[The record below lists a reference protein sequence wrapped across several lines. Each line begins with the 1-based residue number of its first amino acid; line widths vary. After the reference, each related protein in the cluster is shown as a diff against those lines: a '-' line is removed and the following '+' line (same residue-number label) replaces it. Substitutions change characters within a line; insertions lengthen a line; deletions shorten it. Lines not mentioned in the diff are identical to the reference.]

1 MNRVELLA
9 PAKNVIC
16 GIEAILH
23 GADAV
28 YIGAP
33 KYSARSAAGNTI
45 QDIEQLVRFA
55 HQYHARVFVALNTLL
70 TDAELAEAE
79 QLIHQLYQIGVDALI
94 VQDTGI
100 FNLNL
105 PPIALH
111 ASTQADNRTVEK
123 VRFWQ
128 EVGCEQV
135 VLARELSLEQIK
147 EIAAQTNVRLEAF
160 VHGALCVSYSGQCYA
175 SQALCG
181 RSANKGA
188 CAQICRLPF
197 DLQDAQGHSFGK
209 KHWLSLKDFDLS
221 DHVGDMLD
229 AGVRSFKIEGRL
241 KEVEYVKNITAYY
254 RQKIDAALA
263 TRPHLKRLS
272 DGESTYTFAP
282 NPQKTFHRGATT
294 YFFKGRNK
302 DIFSFETPKS
312 VGEYLGRVKRLL
324 PKGFELSYA
333 MPDANEKRK
342 ELGVRSEEL
351 GVRNFASKREQ
362 KKVYLT
368 MPSVSKIM
376 KCEALNSEELGVMSE
391 ELGVRSEELEVF
403 AQGESRRQ
411 TNLGYAERQSKTLK
425 GTALPE
431 IEIHNG
437 DGLCFFTPDGE
448 LSGCKVN
455 KVENGVIIPNAP
467 VSLQVG
473 DAVYRNADE
482 QFLHLLQKPSATR
495 KISVSMELKGD
506 TLCISDGINK
516 ASLVLEGP
524 FEKSN
529 TPQADNYK
537 RILSK
542 LGDTIFEA
550 SDIDIDTAFFI
561 PSSVLTAARRAVCEA
576 LVNLRLQRQPA
587 ALVLP
592 TANHY
597 PFPLQSDSYLNNIA
611 NQKARD
617 FYAAHGAE
625 TTAPAFELQEPDGAV
640 LMFCKHCIRYA
651 LGACPK
657 NPDPKQSAESKTVPE
672 LVEGPSFEL
681 SRGETKDS
689 KGPKLNE
696 PLFLIHKNYY
706 LKLSFNCK
714 DCVMEVRKG

>member
-70 TDAELAEAE
+70 TDTELAEAE

-197 DLQDAQGHSFGK
+197 DLQDAHGHSFGK

-241 KEVEYVKNITAYY
+241 KDVEYVKNLTAYY

-263 TRPHLKRLS
+263 VRPHLKRLS
-272 DGESTYTFAP
+272 DGVCSYTFAP

-333 MPDANEKRK
+333 MPDANEKR
-342 ELGVRSEEL
+342 EEL
-351 GVRNFASKREQ
+351 GVNN
-362 KKVYLT
+362 T
-368 MPSVSKIM
+368 
-376 KCEALNSEELGVMSE
+376 
-391 ELGVRSEELEVF
+391 
-403 AQGESRRQ
+403 
-411 TNLGYAERQSKTLK
+411 TAEI
-425 GTALPE
+425 A
-431 IEIHNG
+431 IHNG

-506 TLCISDGINK
+506 TLCISDGIHK
-516 ASLVLEGP
+516 ASLVVEGP

-550 SDIDIDTAFFI
+550 SDIGIDTVFFI

-625 TTAPAFELQEPDGAV
+625 TTAPAFELEEPDGAV

-657 NPDPKQSAESKTVPE
+657 ENKGSTSELAEGLLTEKE
-672 LVEGPSFEL
+672 
-681 SRGETKDS
+681 
-689 KGPKLNE
+689 KGSSLRTSKLNE

-714 DCVMEVRKG
+714 ECVMEVRKG

>member
-45 QDIEQLVRFA
+45 LDIEQLVRFA

-241 KEVEYVKNITAYY
+241 KDVEYVKNLTAYY

-263 TRPHLKRLS
+263 VRPHLKRLS
-272 DGESTYTFAP
+272 DGVCSYTFVP

-342 ELGVRSEEL
+342 ELGV
-351 GVRNFASKREQ
+351 NN
-362 KKVYLT
+362 T
-368 MPSVSKIM
+368 
-376 KCEALNSEELGVMSE
+376 
-391 ELGVRSEELEVF
+391 
-403 AQGESRRQ
+403 
-411 TNLGYAERQSKTLK
+411 TAEI
-425 GTALPE
+425 A
-431 IEIHNG
+431 IHNG

-550 SDIDIDTAFFI
+550 SDIGIDTAFFI

-592 TANHY
+592 TVNHY

-657 NPDPKQSAESKTVPE
+657 ENKGSASE
-672 LVEGPSFEL
+672 LAEGLLTEK
-681 SRGETKDS
+681 E
-689 KGPKLNE
+689 KGSSLRTSKLNE

-714 DCVMEVRKG
+714 ECMMEVRKG

>member
-9 PAKNVIC
+9 PAKNLEC
-16 GIEAILH
+16 GIQAIIH

-33 KYSARSAAGNTI
+33 KYSARSAAGNTLE
-45 QDIEQLVRFA
+45 DIAQLVQFA
-55 HQYHARVFVALNTLL
+55 HGYHARVFVALNTLL
-70 TDAELAEAE
+70 TDAQLAEAE
-79 QLIHQLYQIGVDALI
+79 QLIHQLYHIGVDALI

-135 VLARELSLEQIK
+135 VLARELSLAQIK
-147 EIAAQTNVRLEAF
+147 EIASQTNVRLEAF

-181 RSANKGA
+181 RSANRGE

-221 DHVGDMLD
+221 NHVGDMLD

-272 DGESTYTFAP
+272 DGVSTYTFAP

-294 YFFKGRNK
+294 YFFNGRNK

-312 VGEYLGRVKRLL
+312 VGEYLGYVKRLL
-324 PKGFELSYA
+324 PKGFVLSYA
-333 MPDANEKRK
+333 TPKVIERANK
-342 ELGVRSEEL
+342 LGD
-351 GVRNFASKREQ
+351 NN
-362 KKVYLT
+362 T
-368 MPSVSKIM
+368 
-376 KCEALNSEELGVMSE
+376 
-391 ELGVRSEELEVF
+391 
-403 AQGESRRQ
+403 
-411 TNLGYAERQSKTLK
+411 TAEI
-425 GTALPE
+425 A
-431 IEIHNG
+431 IHNG

-467 VSLQVG
+467 VSLRVG

-482 QFLHLLQKPSATR
+482 QFLRLLQKPSASR
-495 KISVSMELKGD
+495 KIQVTLDLEGD
-506 TLCISDGINK
+506 TLRISDGTHQT
-516 ASLVLEGP
+516 SLVLEGP

-529 TPQADNYK
+529 TPQTDNYK
-537 RILSK
+537 RVLSK

-550 SDIDIDTAFFI
+550 SDICIDTAFFI

-576 LVNLRLQRQPA
+576 LVLQRLNNQPA
-587 ALVLP
+587 PLTLP
-592 TANHY
+592 VANHY

-625 TTAPAFELQEPDGAV
+625 TSAPAFELQEPDGAV

-651 LGACPK
+651 LGACAK
-657 NPDPKQSAESKTVPE
+657 ENRGLRQAQSPIS
-672 LVEGPSFEL
+672 
-681 SRGETKDS
+681 
-689 KGPKLNE
+689 E

>member
-9 PAKNVIC
+9 PAKNLAC
-16 GIEAILH
+16 GIEAIKH

-33 KYSARSAAGNTI
+33 KYSARSAAGNTLA
-45 QDIEQLVRFA
+45 DIEQLVIFA

-70 TDAELAEAE
+70 TDEQLAEAE
-79 QLIHQLYQIGVDALI
+79 QLIHDLYRIGVDALI

-105 PPIALH
+105 PPIAIH
-111 ASTQADNRTVEK
+111 SSTQADNRSAEK

-135 VLARELSLEQIK
+135 VLARELSLAQIK

-181 RSANKGA
+181 RSANRGE

-197 DLQDAQGHSFGK
+197 DLQDREGHSFGK

-221 DHVGDMLD
+221 NHVGDMLD

-263 TRPHLKRLS
+263 TRPHLRRLS
-272 DGESTYTFAP
+272 DGESSYTFAP

-294 YFFKGRNK
+294 YFFNGRSN
-302 DIFSFETPKS
+302 DIYSFKTPKS
-312 VGEYLGRVKRLL
+312 TGEYIGTVKRIL
-324 PKGFELSYA
+324 PKGFVLSYA
-333 MPDANEKRK
+333 TPKVIERANK
-342 ELGVRSEEL
+342 LGVRSEEL
-351 GVRNFASKREQ
+351 GVNN
-362 KKVYLT
+362 T
-368 MPSVSKIM
+368 
-376 KCEALNSEELGVMSE
+376 
-391 ELGVRSEELEVF
+391 
-403 AQGESRRQ
+403 
-411 TNLGYAERQSKTLK
+411 TAEI
-425 GTALPE
+425 A
-431 IEIHNG
+431 IHNG

-467 VSLQVG
+467 VSLRVG

-482 QFLHLLQKPSATR
+482 QFLRLLQKPSASR
-495 KISVSMELKGD
+495 KIQVTLDLEGD
-506 TLCISDGINK
+506 TLRISDGTHQ

-529 TPQADNYK
+529 TPQTDNYK
-537 RILSK
+537 RVLSK

-550 SDIDIDTAFFI
+550 ESVAVQTPYFI
-561 PSSVLTAARRAVCEA
+561 PASVLTNARRTAAEQ
-576 LVNLRLQRQPA
+576 LLQQRLASQPA
-587 ALVLP
+587 PLVLP
-592 TANHY
+592 QVNHY
-597 PFPLQSDSYLNNIA
+597 PFPLQEDSYRNNIA
-611 NQKARD
+611 NQKAQA
-617 FYAAHGAE
+617 FYATHGAI

-657 NPDPKQSAESKTVPE
+657 NPSTSSGTG
-672 LVEGPSFEL
+672 EGTNS
-681 SRGETKDS
+681 GAG
-689 KGPKLNE
+689 KGTSSGAGLRQAQPPINE

>member
-1 MNRVELLA
+1 MLNYCFLGLVLAIWAGYCTFATMNRIELLA
-9 PAKNVIC
+9 PAKNAAC
-16 GIEAILH
+16 GIEAIMH

-33 KYSARSAAGNTI
+33 KFSARSAAANALE
-45 QDIEQLVRFA
+45 DIEQLVQTA
-55 HQYHARVFVALNTLL
+55 HLYHARVYVALNTLL

-79 QLIHQLYQIGVDALI
+79 AMIHALYRIGADALI

-135 VLARELSLEQIK
+135 VLARELSLQQIQ

-181 RSANKGA
+181 RSANRGE

-221 DHVGDMLD
+221 DHVGEMLD

-241 KEVEYVKNITAYY
+241 KDVEYVKNLTAYY

-263 TRPHLKRLS
+263 VRPHLRRLS
-272 DGESTYTFAP
+272 DGVCRYTFTP

-294 YFFKGRNK
+294 YFFNGRN
-302 DIFSFETPKS
+302 DGIFSFQTPKS
-312 VGEYLGRVKRLL
+312 TGEYLGRVKRLL
-324 PKGFELSYA
+324 PKGFVLSYVLS
-333 MPDANEKRK
+333 NTNCHNQN
-342 ELGVRSEEL
+342 RSL
-351 GVRNFASKREQ
+351 
-362 KKVYLT
+362 
-368 MPSVSKIM
+368 
-376 KCEALNSEELGVMSE
+376 SEVEGPV
-391 ELGVRSEELEVF
+391 
-403 AQGESRRQ
+403 
-411 TNLGYAERQSKTLK
+411 
-425 GTALPE
+425 
-431 IEIHNG
+431 IHNG
-437 DGLCFFTPDGE
+437 DGLCFFTPQGE
-448 LSGCKVN
+448 LVGCKVN
-455 KVENGVIIPNAP
+455 KVDNGVIIPNMP

-482 QFLHLLQKPSATR
+482 QFLRLLQRPSATR
-495 KISVSMELKGD
+495 KIPVTVALEGDKLVVSDKK
-506 TLCISDGINK
+506 NK
-516 ASLVLEGP
+516 ASMVLEGP
-524 FEKSN
+524 FEPSN
-529 TPQADNYK
+529 TPQTENYK
-537 RILSK
+537 RVLSK

-550 SDIDIDTAFFI
+550 TEVCVDTPFFI
-561 PSSVLTAARRAVCEA
+561 PSSVLTAARRAVCKTLE
-576 LVNLRLQRQPA
+576 LKRLQSHPTP
-587 ALVLP
+587 LVLP
-592 TANHY
+592 VANHY

-617 FYAAHGAE
+617 FYAAHEAE

-640 LMFCKHCIRYA
+640 LMFCKHCIKYA

-657 NPDPKQSAESKTVPE
+657 QNNAVSKSAVP
-672 LVEGPSFEL
+672 GPST
-681 SRGETKDS
+681 SSGTGERTS
-689 KGPKLNE
+689 SGIGHRQAQPPINE

>member
-1 MNRVELLA
+1 MANYEKL
-9 PAKNVIC
+9 
-16 GIEAILH
+16 
-23 GADAV
+23 
-28 YIGAP
+28 
-33 KYSARSAAGNTI
+33 SAEITERI
-45 QDIEQLVRFA
+45 RYDIENGTVTSFNEFVGEDINEKISEFA
-55 HQYHARVFVALNTLL
+55 VKN
-70 TDAELAEAE
+70 
-79 QLIHQLYQIGVDALI
+79 G
-94 VQDTGI
+94 TGR
-100 FNLNL
+100 
-105 PPIALH
+105 
-111 ASTQADNRTVEK
+111 D
-123 VRFWQ
+123 
-128 EVGCEQV
+128 
-135 VLARELSLEQIK
+135 
-147 EIAAQTNVRLEAF
+147 
-160 VHGALCVSYSGQCYA
+160 
-175 SQALCG
+175 
-181 RSANKGA
+181 
-188 CAQICRLPF
+188 
-197 DLQDAQGHSFGK
+197 
-209 KHWLSLKDFDLS
+209 LSLKDMS
-221 DHVGDMLD
+221 YIPHIAEM
-229 AGVRSFKIEGRL
+229 AEMGVTSFKIEGRL
-241 KEVEYVKNITAYY
+241 KDVEYVKNLTAYY

-263 TRPHLKRLS
+263 VRPHLKRLS
-272 DGESTYTFAP
+272 DGVSSYTFAP

-324 PKGFELSYA
+324 PKGFSISGHELVEG
-333 MPDANEKRK
+333 N
-342 ELGVRSEEL
+342 
-351 GVRNFASKREQ
+351 
-362 KKVYLT
+362 
-368 MPSVSKIM
+368 
-376 KCEALNSEELGVMSE
+376 
-391 ELGVRSEELEVF
+391 
-403 AQGESRRQ
+403 
-411 TNLGYAERQSKTLK
+411 
-425 GTALPE
+425 
-431 IEIHNG
+431 EIHNG

-455 KVENGVIIPNAP
+455 KVENGVIIPNTP
-467 VSLQVG
+467 VSLRVG

-550 SDIDIDTAFFI
+550 SDIGIDTAFFI

-657 NPDPKQSAESKTVPE
+657 ENKGSTSELAEGLLTEKEKGS
-672 LVEGPSFEL
+672 SFRT
-681 SRGETKDS
+681 S
-689 KGPKLNE
+689 KLNE

-714 DCVMEVRKG
+714 ECVMEVRKG

>member
-9 PAKNVIC
+9 PAKNLAC
-16 GIEAILH
+16 GIEAIKH

-33 KYSARSAAGNTI
+33 KYSARSAAGNTLA
-45 QDIEQLVRFA
+45 DIEQLVIFA

-70 TDAELAEAE
+70 TDEQLAEAE
-79 QLIHQLYQIGVDALI
+79 QLIHDLYRIGVDALI

-105 PPIALH
+105 PPIAIH
-111 ASTQADNRTVEK
+111 SSTQADNRSAEK

-135 VLARELSLEQIK
+135 VLARELSLAQIK

-181 RSANKGA
+181 RSANRGE

-197 DLQDAQGHSFGK
+197 DLQDSEGHSLGK

-221 DHVGDMLD
+221 DHIGDMLD

-272 DGESTYTFAP
+272 NGVSSYTFVP

-294 YFFKGRNK
+294 YFLEGRNK

-324 PKGFELSYA
+324 PKGFVLSYA
-333 MPDANEKRK
+333 TPKVIERANK
-342 ELGVRSEEL
+342 LGV
-351 GVRNFASKREQ
+351 NN
-362 KKVYLT
+362 T
-368 MPSVSKIM
+368 
-376 KCEALNSEELGVMSE
+376 
-391 ELGVRSEELEVF
+391 
-403 AQGESRRQ
+403 
-411 TNLGYAERQSKTLK
+411 TAEI
-425 GTALPE
+425 A
-431 IEIHNG
+431 IHNG

-467 VSLQVG
+467 VSLRVG

-482 QFLHLLQKPSATR
+482 QFLRLLQKPSASR
-495 KISVSMELKGD
+495 KIQVSLDLEGD
-506 TLCISDGINK
+506 TLRISDGTHQ
-516 ASLVLEGP
+516 ASMVLEGP

-529 TPQADNYK
+529 TPQTDNYK
-537 RILSK
+537 RVLSK

-550 SDIDIDTAFFI
+550 SDICVDTAFFI

-576 LVNLRLQRQPA
+576 LVQQRLQSQPA
-587 ALVLP
+587 PLTLP
-592 TANHY
+592 VKNHY

-611 NQKARD
+611 NQTARD

-625 TTAPAFELQEPDGAV
+625 TSAPAFELQEPDGAV

-657 NPDPKQSAESKTVPE
+657 NPAPKQSAESKTVPE
-672 LVEGPSFEL
+672 LVEGP
-681 SRGETKDS
+681 GKDTGS
-689 KGPKLNE
+689 GIRLRQAQPSINE

>member
-9 PAKNVIC
+9 PAKNLEC
-16 GIEAILH
+16 GIQAIIH

-33 KYSARSAAGNTI
+33 KYSARSAAGNTLE
-45 QDIEQLVRFA
+45 DIAQLVQFA
-55 HQYHARVFVALNTLL
+55 HGYHARVFVALNTLL
-70 TDAELAEAE
+70 TDTQLAEAE
-79 QLIHQLYQIGVDALI
+79 QLIHQLYRIGVDALI

-135 VLARELSLEQIK
+135 VLARELSLAQIK
-147 EIAAQTNVRLEAF
+147 EIASQTNVRLEAF

-181 RSANKGA
+181 RSANRGE

-221 DHVGDMLD
+221 NHVGDMLD

-263 TRPHLKRLS
+263 SRPHLQRLS
-272 DGESTYTFAP
+272 DGESSYTFAP

-294 YFFKGRNK
+294 YFFNGRN
-302 DIFSFETPKS
+302 DGIFSFKTPKS
-312 VGEYLGRVKRLL
+312 TGEYLGRVKRLL
-324 PKGFELSYA
+324 PKGFVLSYA
-333 MPDANEKRK
+333 TPKVIERANK
-342 ELGVRSEEL
+342 LGV
-351 GVRNFASKREQ
+351 NN
-362 KKVYLT
+362 T
-368 MPSVSKIM
+368 
-376 KCEALNSEELGVMSE
+376 
-391 ELGVRSEELEVF
+391 
-403 AQGESRRQ
+403 
-411 TNLGYAERQSKTLK
+411 TAEI
-425 GTALPE
+425 A
-431 IEIHNG
+431 IHNG

-455 KVENGVIIPNAP
+455 KIENGVIIPNAP

-482 QFLHLLQKPSATR
+482 QFLRLLQKPSASR
-495 KISVSMELKGD
+495 KIKVTLDLTED
-506 TLCISDGINK
+506 TLRISDGTYQ

-529 TPQADNYK
+529 TPQTDNYK
-537 RILSK
+537 RVLSK
-542 LGDTIFEA
+542 LGDTIFEV
-550 SDIDIDTAFFI
+550 SQVRVETTLFI

-576 LVNLRLQRQPA
+576 LVLQRLNNQPA
-587 ALVLP
+587 PLTLP
-592 TANHY
+592 VANHY

-625 TTAPAFELQEPDGAV
+625 TSAPAFELKEPDGAV

-657 NPDPKQSAESKTVPE
+657 NPDPEQSAESKTVPE

>member
-9 PAKNVIC
+9 PAKNLAC
-16 GIEAILH
+16 GIEAIKH

-33 KYSARSAAGNTI
+33 KYSARSAAGNTLA
-45 QDIEQLVRFA
+45 DIEQLVIFA

-70 TDAELAEAE
+70 TDEQLAEAE
-79 QLIHQLYQIGVDALI
+79 QLIHDLYRIGVDALI

-135 VLARELSLEQIK
+135 VLARELSLAQIK

-181 RSANKGA
+181 RSANRGE

-197 DLQDAQGHSFGK
+197 DLQDSEGHSLGK

-221 DHVGDMLD
+221 DHIGDMLD

-272 DGESTYTFAP
+272 DGESSYTFAP

-294 YFFKGRNK
+294 YFFNGRN
-302 DIFSFETPKS
+302 DGIFSFKTPKS
-312 VGEYLGRVKRLL
+312 TGEYLGRVKRLL
-324 PKGFELSYA
+324 PNGFVLSYA
-333 MPDANEKRK
+333 TPKVIERANK
-342 ELGVRSEEL
+342 LGV
-351 GVRNFASKREQ
+351 NN
-362 KKVYLT
+362 T
-368 MPSVSKIM
+368 
-376 KCEALNSEELGVMSE
+376 
-391 ELGVRSEELEVF
+391 
-403 AQGESRRQ
+403 
-411 TNLGYAERQSKTLK
+411 TAEI
-425 GTALPE
+425 A
-431 IEIHNG
+431 IHNG

-467 VSLQVG
+467 VSLRVG

-482 QFLHLLQKPSATR
+482 QFLRLLQKPSASR
-495 KISVSMELKGD
+495 KIKVTLDLTED
-506 TLCISDGINK
+506 TLRISDGTYQAN
-516 ASLVLEGP
+516 LVLEGP

-529 TPQADNYK
+529 TPQTDNYK
-537 RILSK
+537 RVLSK

-550 SDIDIDTAFFI
+550 SQVRVETALFI

-576 LVNLRLQRQPA
+576 LVLQRLNNQPA
-587 ALVLP
+587 PLTLP
-592 TANHY
+592 VANHY

-625 TTAPAFELQEPDGAV
+625 TSAPAFELQEPDGAV

-657 NPDPKQSAESKTVPE
+657 NPSTSSGTGLQQVQPPI
-672 LVEGPSFEL
+672 
-681 SRGETKDS
+681 
-689 KGPKLNE
+689 NE

>member
-9 PAKNVIC
+9 PAKNLEC
-16 GIEAILH
+16 GIQAIIH

-33 KYSARSAAGNTI
+33 KYSARSAAGNTLE
-45 QDIEQLVRFA
+45 DIAQLVQFA
-55 HQYHARVFVALNTLL
+55 HGYHARVFVALNTLL
-70 TDAELAEAE
+70 TDAQLAEAE
-79 QLIHQLYQIGVDALI
+79 QLIHQLYRIGVDALI

-135 VLARELSLEQIK
+135 VLARELSLAQIK
-147 EIAAQTNVRLEAF
+147 EIASQTNVRLEAF

-181 RSANKGA
+181 RSANRGE

-197 DLQDAQGHSFGK
+197 DLQDREGHSFGK

-221 DHVGDMLD
+221 DHIGDMLD

-272 DGESTYTFAP
+272 DGESSYTFAP

-294 YFFKGRNK
+294 YFFNGRN
-302 DIFSFETPKS
+302 DGIFSFKTPKS

-324 PKGFELSYA
+324 PKGFVLSYA
-333 MPDANEKRK
+333 TPKVIERANK
-342 ELGVRSEEL
+342 LGV
-351 GVRNFASKREQ
+351 NN
-362 KKVYLT
+362 T
-368 MPSVSKIM
+368 
-376 KCEALNSEELGVMSE
+376 
-391 ELGVRSEELEVF
+391 
-403 AQGESRRQ
+403 
-411 TNLGYAERQSKTLK
+411 TAEI
-425 GTALPE
+425 A
-431 IEIHNG
+431 IHNG

-467 VSLQVG
+467 VSLRVG

-482 QFLHLLQKPSATR
+482 QFLRLLQKPSAVR
-495 KISVSMELKGD
+495 KINVTITLQGD
-506 TLCISDGINK
+506 TLCLSDGSNK

-529 TPQADNYK
+529 TPQTDNYK
-537 RILSK
+537 RVLSK

-550 SDIDIDTAFFI
+550 SQVRVETALFI
-561 PSSVLTAARRAVCEA
+561 PSSVLTAARRTVCEA
-576 LVNLRLQRQPA
+576 LVLQRLNNQPA
-587 ALVLP
+587 PLTLP
-592 TANHY
+592 VANHY

-617 FYAAHGAE
+617 FYAAHGAA

-651 LGACPK
+651 LGACPR
-657 NPDPKQSAESKTVPE
+657 NPAPEQSAESKTVPE
-672 LVEGPSFEL
+672 PVEGPGATKL
-681 SRGETKDS
+681 S
-689 KGPKLNE
+689 E

>member
-9 PAKNVIC
+9 PAKNLAC
-16 GIEAILH
+16 GIEAIKH

-33 KYSARSAAGNTI
+33 KYSARSAAGNTLA
-45 QDIEQLVRFA
+45 DIEQLVIFA

-70 TDAELAEAE
+70 TDAQLAEAE
-79 QLIHQLYQIGVDALI
+79 QLIHDLHRIGVDTLI

-105 PPIALH
+105 PPIAIH
-111 ASTQADNRTVEK
+111 SSTQADNRSAEK

-135 VLARELSLEQIK
+135 VLARELSLQQIRH
-147 EIAAQTNVRLEAF
+147 IAEQTNVRLEAF

-181 RSANKGA
+181 RSANRGE

-197 DLQDAQGHSFGK
+197 DLQDSEGHSFGK

-221 DHVGDMLD
+221 NHVGDMLD

-272 DGESTYTFAP
+272 DGVSTYTFAP

-294 YFFKGRNK
+294 YFFNGRNK

-324 PKGFELSYA
+324 PKGFVLSYA
-333 MPDANEKRK
+333 TPKVIERANK
-342 ELGVRSEEL
+342 LGV
-351 GVRNFASKREQ
+351 NN
-362 KKVYLT
+362 T
-368 MPSVSKIM
+368 
-376 KCEALNSEELGVMSE
+376 
-391 ELGVRSEELEVF
+391 
-403 AQGESRRQ
+403 
-411 TNLGYAERQSKTLK
+411 TAEI
-425 GTALPE
+425 A
-431 IEIHNG
+431 IHNG

-467 VSLQVG
+467 VSLRVG

-482 QFLHLLQKPSATR
+482 QFLRLLQKPSASR
-495 KISVSMELKGD
+495 KIQVTLDLEGD
-506 TLCISDGINK
+506 TLRISDGTNQ

-529 TPQADNYK
+529 TPQTDNYK
-537 RILSK
+537 RVLSK

-550 SDIDIDTAFFI
+550 SLVRVETALFI

-576 LVNLRLQRQPA
+576 LVLQRLNNQPA
-587 ALVLP
+587 PLTLP
-592 TANHY
+592 VANHY

-625 TTAPAFELQEPDGAV
+625 TSAPAFELQEPDGAV

-657 NPDPKQSAESKTVPE
+657 QPATEPSAESKTVPE

-689 KGPKLNE
+689 KRPKLSE

-714 DCVMEVRKG
+714 DCVMEVRKGWK

>member
-1 MNRVELLA
+1 MDMNRVELLA

-241 KEVEYVKNITAYY
+241 KDVEYVKNLTAYY

-263 TRPHLKRLS
+263 VRPHLKRLS
-272 DGESTYTFAP
+272 DGVSSYTFAP

-324 PKGFELSYA
+324 PKGFVLSYA

-342 ELGVRSEEL
+342 ELGV
-351 GVRNFASKREQ
+351 NN
-362 KKVYLT
+362 T
-368 MPSVSKIM
+368 
-376 KCEALNSEELGVMSE
+376 
-391 ELGVRSEELEVF
+391 
-403 AQGESRRQ
+403 
-411 TNLGYAERQSKTLK
+411 TAEI
-425 GTALPE
+425 A
-431 IEIHNG
+431 IHNG

-550 SDIDIDTAFFI
+550 SDIGIDTAFFI

-617 FYAAHGAE
+617 FYAAHGAG

-640 LMFCKHCIRYA
+640 LMFCKHCIKYA

-657 NPDPKQSAESKTVPE
+657 ENKGSASEFS
-672 LVEGPSFEL
+672 EGLLTEK
-681 SRGETKDS
+681 E
-689 KGPKLNE
+689 KGSSLRTSKLNE

-714 DCVMEVRKG
+714 ECVMEVRKG

>member
-9 PAKNVIC
+9 PAKNLEC
-16 GIEAILH
+16 GIQAIIH

-33 KYSARSAAGNTI
+33 KYSARSAAGNTLE
-45 QDIEQLVRFA
+45 DIAQLVQFA
-55 HQYHARVFVALNTLL
+55 HGYHARVFVALNTLL
-70 TDAELAEAE
+70 TDAQLAEAE
-79 QLIHQLYQIGVDALI
+79 QLIHQLYRIGVDALI

-135 VLARELSLEQIK
+135 VLARELSLAQIRH
-147 EIAAQTNVRLEAF
+147 IAEQTNVRLEAF

-181 RSANKGA
+181 RSANRGE

-197 DLQDAQGHSFGK
+197 DLQDREGHSFGK

-221 DHVGDMLD
+221 DHIGDMLD

-272 DGESTYTFAP
+272 DGLSTYTFAP

-294 YFFKGRNK
+294 YFFNGRN
-302 DIFSFETPKS
+302 DGIFSFETPKS

-324 PKGFELSYA
+324 PKGFVLSYA
-333 MPDANEKRK
+333 TPKVIERANK
-342 ELGVRSEEL
+342 LGVRSEEI
-351 GVRNFASKREQ
+351 A
-362 KKVYLT
+362 
-368 MPSVSKIM
+368 
-376 KCEALNSEELGVMSE
+376 
-391 ELGVRSEELEVF
+391 
-403 AQGESRRQ
+403 
-411 TNLGYAERQSKTLK
+411 
-425 GTALPE
+425 
-431 IEIHNG
+431 IHNG

-467 VSLQVG
+467 VSLRVG

-482 QFLHLLQKPSATR
+482 QFLRLLQKPSASR
-495 KISVSMELKGD
+495 KIQVTLDLEGD
-506 TLCISDGINK
+506 TLRISDGTHQ

-529 TPQADNYK
+529 TPQTDNYK
-537 RILSK
+537 RVLSK

-550 SDIDIDTAFFI
+550 SQVRVETALFI

-576 LVNLRLQRQPA
+576 LVIQRLNNQPA
-587 ALVLP
+587 PLTLP
-592 TANHY
+592 VANHY
-597 PFPLQSDSYLNNIA
+597 PFPMQSDSYLNNIA

-625 TTAPAFELQEPDGAV
+625 TSAPAFELQEPDGAV

-657 NPDPKQSAESKTVPE
+657 QPATEPSAESKTVPE

-681 SRGETKDS
+681 SRGEAKDS
-689 KGPKLNE
+689 KGPKLSE

>member
-9 PAKNVIC
+9 PAKNLEC
-16 GIEAILH
+16 GIQAIIH

-33 KYSARSAAGNTI
+33 KYSARSAAGNTLD
-45 QDIEQLVRFA
+45 DIAQLVQFA
-55 HQYHARVFVALNTLL
+55 HGYHARVFVALNTLL
-70 TDAELAEAE
+70 TDAQLAEAE
-79 QLIHQLYQIGVDALI
+79 QLIHQLYRIGVDALI

-135 VLARELSLEQIK
+135 VLARELSLAQIK
-147 EIAAQTNVRLEAF
+147 EIAEQTNVRLEAF

-181 RSANKGA
+181 RSANRGE

-197 DLQDAQGHSFGK
+197 DLQDREGHSFGK

-221 DHVGDMLD
+221 NHVGDMLD

-272 DGESTYTFAP
+272 DGVSTYTFAP

-294 YFFKGRNK
+294 YFFNGRN
-302 DIFSFETPKS
+302 DGIFSFETPKS

-324 PKGFELSYA
+324 PKGFVLSYA
-333 MPDANEKRK
+333 TPKVIERANK
-342 ELGVRSEEL
+342 LGVRREEL
-351 GVRNFASKREQ
+351 GVNN
-362 KKVYLT
+362 T
-368 MPSVSKIM
+368 
-376 KCEALNSEELGVMSE
+376 
-391 ELGVRSEELEVF
+391 
-403 AQGESRRQ
+403 
-411 TNLGYAERQSKTLK
+411 TAEI
-425 GTALPE
+425 A
-431 IEIHNG
+431 IHNG

-467 VSLQVG
+467 VSLRVG

-482 QFLHLLQKPSATR
+482 QFLRLLQKPSATR
-495 KISVSMELKGD
+495 KIAINVQLND
-506 TLCISDGINK
+506 TVLTLSDGENT
-516 ASLVLEGP
+516 ASVTLEGP

-529 TPQADNYK
+529 TPQLDNYK
-537 RILSK
+537 RVLSK

-550 SDIDIDTAFFI
+550 SQVRVETAFFI

-576 LVNLRLQRQPA
+576 LVLQRLNNQPA
-587 ALVLP
+587 PLTLP
-592 TANHY
+592 VANHY

-625 TTAPAFELQEPDGAV
+625 TSAPAFELQEPDGAV

-657 NPDPKQSAESKTVPE
+657 QPATEPSAESKTVPE

-681 SRGETKDS
+681 SRGEAKDS
-689 KGPKLNE
+689 KGPKLSE

>member
-70 TDAELAEAE
+70 TDTELAEAE

-241 KEVEYVKNITAYY
+241 KDVEYVKNLTAYY

-263 TRPHLKRLS
+263 VRPHLKRLS
-272 DGESTYTFAP
+272 DGVCSYTFAP
-282 NPQKTFHRGATT
+282 NPQKTFRRGATT

-333 MPDANEKRK
+333 MPDANEKR
-342 ELGVRSEEL
+342 EEL
-351 GVRNFASKREQ
+351 GVNN
-362 KKVYLT
+362 T
-368 MPSVSKIM
+368 
-376 KCEALNSEELGVMSE
+376 
-391 ELGVRSEELEVF
+391 
-403 AQGESRRQ
+403 
-411 TNLGYAERQSKTLK
+411 TAEI
-425 GTALPE
+425 A
-431 IEIHNG
+431 IHNG

-506 TLCISDGINK
+506 TLCISDGIHK
-516 ASLVLEGP
+516 ASLVVEGP

-550 SDIDIDTAFFI
+550 SDIGIDTVFFI

-625 TTAPAFELQEPDGAV
+625 TTAPAFELEEPDGAV

-657 NPDPKQSAESKTVPE
+657 EKKGSASE
-672 LVEGPSFEL
+672 LAEGLLTEK
-681 SRGETKDS
+681 E
-689 KGPKLNE
+689 KGSSLRTSKLNE

-714 DCVMEVRKG
+714 ECVMEVRKG

>member
-9 PAKNVIC
+9 PAKNLEC
-16 GIEAILH
+16 GIQAIIH

-33 KYSARSAAGNTI
+33 KYSARSAAGNTLE
-45 QDIEQLVRFA
+45 DIAQLVQFA
-55 HQYHARVFVALNTLL
+55 HGYHARVFVALNTLL
-70 TDAELAEAE
+70 TDAQLAEAE
-79 QLIHQLYQIGVDALI
+79 QLIHELYRIGVDALI

-135 VLARELSLEQIK
+135 VLARELSLAQIK
-147 EIAAQTNVRLEAF
+147 EIASQTNVRLEAF

-181 RSANKGA
+181 RSANRGE

-197 DLQDAQGHSFGK
+197 DLQDREGHSFGK

-221 DHVGDMLD
+221 NHVGDMLD

-263 TRPHLKRLS
+263 NRPHLKRLS

-294 YFFKGRNK
+294 YFFNGRN
-302 DIFSFETPKS
+302 DGIFSFETPKS

-324 PKGFELSYA
+324 PKGFVLSYA
-333 MPDANEKRK
+333 TPKVIERANK
-342 ELGVRSEEL
+342 LGV
-351 GVRNFASKREQ
+351 NN
-362 KKVYLT
+362 T
-368 MPSVSKIM
+368 
-376 KCEALNSEELGVMSE
+376 
-391 ELGVRSEELEVF
+391 
-403 AQGESRRQ
+403 
-411 TNLGYAERQSKTLK
+411 TAEI
-425 GTALPE
+425 A
-431 IEIHNG
+431 IHNG

-467 VSLQVG
+467 VSLRVG

-482 QFLHLLQKPSATR
+482 QFLRLLQKPSASR
-495 KISVSMELKGD
+495 KIKVTLDLTED
-506 TLCISDGINK
+506 TLRISDGTYQ

-529 TPQADNYK
+529 TPQIDNYK
-537 RILSK
+537 RVLSK

-550 SDIDIDTAFFI
+550 SQVRVDTAFFI

-576 LVNLRLQRQPA
+576 LVLQRLNNQPA
-587 ALVLP
+587 PLTLP
-592 TANHY
+592 VANHY
-597 PFPLQSDSYLNNIA
+597 PFPLKSDSYLNNIA

-657 NPDPKQSAESKTVPE
+657 NPSTSSGTGLRQAQPPI
-672 LVEGPSFEL
+672 
-681 SRGETKDS
+681 
-689 KGPKLNE
+689 NE

>member
-9 PAKNVIC
+9 PAKNLAC
-16 GIEAILH
+16 GIEAIKH

-33 KYSARSAAGNTI
+33 KYSARSAAGNTLA
-45 QDIEQLVRFA
+45 DIEQLVIFA

-70 TDAELAEAE
+70 TDAQLAEAE
-79 QLIHQLYQIGVDALI
+79 QLIHDLYRIGVDALI

-105 PPIALH
+105 PPIAIH
-111 ASTQADNRTVEK
+111 SSTQADNRSAEK

-135 VLARELSLEQIK
+135 VLARELSLQQIRY
-147 EIAAQTNVRLEAF
+147 IAEQTNVRLEAF

-181 RSANKGA
+181 RSANRGE

-197 DLQDAQGHSFGK
+197 DLQDSEGHSFGK

-221 DHVGDMLD
+221 DHIGDMLD

-263 TRPHLKRLS
+263 TRPHLRRLS
-272 DGESTYTFAP
+272 DGKSSFTFAP
-282 NPQKTFHRGATT
+282 HPQKTFHRGATT
-294 YFFKGRNK
+294 YFFNGRSN
-302 DIFSFETPKS
+302 DIYSFKTPKS
-312 VGEYLGRVKRLL
+312 TGEYIGTVKRIL
-324 PKGFELSYA
+324 PKGFVLNYA
-333 MPDANEKRK
+333 TPKVIERANK
-342 ELGVRSEEL
+342 LGVRSEEL
-351 GVRNFASKREQ
+351 GVNN
-362 KKVYLT
+362 T
-368 MPSVSKIM
+368 
-376 KCEALNSEELGVMSE
+376 
-391 ELGVRSEELEVF
+391 
-403 AQGESRRQ
+403 
-411 TNLGYAERQSKTLK
+411 TAEI
-425 GTALPE
+425 A
-431 IEIHNG
+431 IHNG

-448 LSGCKVN
+448 LMGCKVN
-455 KVENGVIIPNAP
+455 KVENGVILPNGP
-467 VSLQVG
+467 VALQVG
-473 DAVYRNADE
+473 DKVYRNADE

-495 KISVSMELKGD
+495 KIAINVQLND
-506 TLCISDGINK
+506 TVLTLSDGENT
-516 ASLVLEGP
+516 ASVTLEGT
-524 FEKSN
+524 FETSN
-529 TPQADNYK
+529 TPQTDNYK
-537 RILSK
+537 RVLSK

-550 SDIDIDTAFFI
+550 ESVAVQTPYFI
-561 PSSVLTAARRAVCEA
+561 PASVLTNARRTAAEQ
-576 LVNLRLQRQPA
+576 LLQQRLASQPA
-587 ALVLP
+587 PLVLP
-592 TANHY
+592 QANHY

-617 FYAAHGAE
+617 FYAAHGAA
-625 TTAPAFELQEPDGAV
+625 TSAPAFELQEPDGAT

-657 NPDPKQSAESKTVPE
+657 NPSTSSGTGLRQAQSPIS
-672 LVEGPSFEL
+672 
-681 SRGETKDS
+681 
-689 KGPKLNE
+689 E

>member
-197 DLQDAQGHSFGK
+197 DLQDAHGHAFGK

-229 AGVRSFKIEGRL
+229 AGIRSFKIEGRL
-241 KEVEYVKNITAYY
+241 KDVEYVKNLTAYY

-263 TRPHLKRLS
+263 VRPHLKRLS
-272 DGESTYTFAP
+272 DGVCSYTFAP

-312 VGEYLGRVKRLL
+312 VGEYLGRVKQLL

-362 KKVYLT
+362 RKVYLT
-368 MPSVSKIM
+368 MPIVSKIM
-376 KCEALNSEELGVMSE
+376 KCEALNSEELGVNN
-391 ELGVRSEELEVF
+391 
-403 AQGESRRQ
+403 
-411 TNLGYAERQSKTLK
+411 TTAEI
-425 GTALPE
+425 A
-431 IEIHNG
+431 IHNG

-506 TLCISDGINK
+506 TLRISDGINK
-516 ASLVLEGP
+516 ASLVVEGP

-550 SDIDIDTAFFI
+550 MDVCVDTPFFI

-625 TTAPAFELQEPDGAV
+625 TTAPAFELEEPDGAV

-657 NPDPKQSAESKTVPE
+657 NPVPEQSAESKTVPE
-672 LVEGPSFEL
+672 PVESLCKASAESNLFELCRAAAKDIKGPSFEL
-681 SRGETKDS
+681 SRGEAKDS
-689 KGPKLNE
+689 KGSKLNE

-714 DCVMEVRKG
+714 ECMMEVRKG

>member
-9 PAKNVIC
+9 PAKNLAC
-16 GIEAILH
+16 GIEAIKH

-33 KYSARSAAGNTI
+33 KYSARSAAGNTLA
-45 QDIEQLVRFA
+45 DIEQLVIFA

-70 TDAELAEAE
+70 TDEQLAEAE
-79 QLIHQLYQIGVDALI
+79 QLIHDLYRIGVDALI

-135 VLARELSLEQIK
+135 VLARELSLAQIK

-181 RSANKGA
+181 RSANRGE

-197 DLQDAQGHSFGK
+197 DLQDSEGHSLGK

-221 DHVGDMLD
+221 DHIGDMLD

-272 DGESTYTFAP
+272 DGESSYTFAP

-294 YFFKGRNK
+294 YFFNGRN
-302 DIFSFETPKS
+302 DGIFSFKTPKS
-312 VGEYLGRVKRLL
+312 TGEYLGRVKRLL
-324 PKGFELSYA
+324 PNGFVLSYA
-333 MPDANEKRK
+333 TPKVIERANK
-342 ELGVRSEEL
+342 LGV
-351 GVRNFASKREQ
+351 NN
-362 KKVYLT
+362 T
-368 MPSVSKIM
+368 
-376 KCEALNSEELGVMSE
+376 
-391 ELGVRSEELEVF
+391 
-403 AQGESRRQ
+403 
-411 TNLGYAERQSKTLK
+411 TT
-425 GTALPE
+425 E
-431 IEIHNG
+431 IAIHNG

-482 QFLHLLQKPSATR
+482 QFLRLLQKPSASR
-495 KISVSMELKGD
+495 KIQVTLALEGD
-506 TLCISDGINK
+506 TLRISDGIHQ

-537 RILSK
+537 RVLSK

-550 SDIDIDTAFFI
+550 ESVAVQTSYFI
-561 PSSVLTAARRAVCEA
+561 PASVLTNARRTAAEQ
-576 LVNLRLQRQPA
+576 LLQQRLASQPA
-587 ALVLP
+587 PFVLP
-592 TANHY
+592 QANHY
-597 PFPLQSDSYLNNIA
+597 PFPLQEDSYRNNIA

-625 TTAPAFELQEPDGAV
+625 TSAPAFELQEPDGAV

-657 NPDPKQSAESKTVPE
+657 NPSTSSGTG
-672 LVEGPSFEL
+672 EGTNSGT
-681 SRGETKDS
+681 GEGTS
-689 KGPKLNE
+689 SEVGKGTGSGAGLRQAQPPINE

>member
-9 PAKNVIC
+9 PAKNLEC
-16 GIEAILH
+16 GIQAIIH

-33 KYSARSAAGNTI
+33 KYSARSAAGNTLE
-45 QDIEQLVRFA
+45 DIAQLVQFA
-55 HQYHARVFVALNTLL
+55 HGYHARVFVALNTLL
-70 TDAELAEAE
+70 TDAQLAEAE
-79 QLIHQLYQIGVDALI
+79 QLIHQLYHIGVDALI

-135 VLARELSLEQIK
+135 VLARELSLAQIK

-181 RSANKGA
+181 RSANRGE

-197 DLQDAQGHSFGK
+197 DLQDSEGHSLGK

-221 DHVGDMLD
+221 NHVGDMLD

-294 YFFKGRNK
+294 YFFNGRNK

-324 PKGFELSYA
+324 PKGFVLSYA
-333 MPDANEKRK
+333 TPKVIERANK
-342 ELGVRSEEL
+342 L

-362 KKVYLT
+362 RKVYLT

-376 KCEALNSEELGVMSE
+376 KCEALNSEEI
-391 ELGVRSEELEVF
+391 
-403 AQGESRRQ
+403 A
-411 TNLGYAERQSKTLK
+411 
-425 GTALPE
+425 
-431 IEIHNG
+431 IHNG

-482 QFLHLLQKPSATR
+482 QFLRLLQKPSASR
-495 KISVSMELKGD
+495 KIQVTLDLEGD
-506 TLCISDGINK
+506 TLRISDGTHQ

-529 TPQADNYK
+529 TPQTDNYK
-537 RILSK
+537 RVLSK

-550 SDIDIDTAFFI
+550 SQVRVETTLFI

-576 LVNLRLQRQPA
+576 LVLQRLNNQPA
-587 ALVLP
+587 PLTLP
-592 TANHY
+592 VANHY

-617 FYAAHGAE
+617 FYAAHGAA
-625 TTAPAFELQEPDGAV
+625 TTVPAFELQEPDGAV

-657 NPDPKQSAESKTVPE
+657 NPSTSSGTSEGTSSEAGKGTGSGAGLRQTQSPIS
-672 LVEGPSFEL
+672 
-681 SRGETKDS
+681 
-689 KGPKLNE
+689 E

>member
-9 PAKNVIC
+9 PAKNLAC
-16 GIEAILH
+16 GIEAIKH

-33 KYSARSAAGNTI
+33 KYSARSAAGNTLA
-45 QDIEQLVRFA
+45 DIEQLVIFA

-70 TDAELAEAE
+70 TDEQLAEAE
-79 QLIHQLYQIGVDALI
+79 QLIHDLYRIGVDALI

-111 ASTQADNRTVEK
+111 ASTQADNRSAEK

-135 VLARELSLEQIK
+135 VLARELSLAQIK
-147 EIAAQTNVRLEAF
+147 EIATQTNVRLEAF

-181 RSANKGA
+181 RSANRGE

-197 DLQDAQGHSFGK
+197 DLQDSEGHSLGK

-221 DHVGDMLD
+221 DHIGDMLD

-272 DGESTYTFAP
+272 DGKTTYLFTP

-294 YFFKGRNK
+294 YFLEGRNK

-324 PKGFELSYA
+324 PKGFVLSYA
-333 MPDANEKRK
+333 TPKVIERANK
-342 ELGVRSEEL
+342 L

-362 KKVYLT
+362 RKVYLT

-376 KCEALNSEELGVMSE
+376 KCEALNSEELGVNN
-391 ELGVRSEELEVF
+391 
-403 AQGESRRQ
+403 
-411 TNLGYAERQSKTLK
+411 TTAEI
-425 GTALPE
+425 A
-431 IEIHNG
+431 IHNS

-467 VSLQVG
+467 VSLRVG

-482 QFLHLLQKPSATR
+482 QFLRLLQKPSASR
-495 KISVSMELKGD
+495 KIKV
-506 TLCISDGINK
+506 TLDLEGETLRISDGTHQ

-529 TPQADNYK
+529 TPQTDNYK
-537 RILSK
+537 RVVSK

-550 SDIDIDTAFFI
+550 SQVRVETTLFI

-576 LVNLRLQRQPA
+576 LVLQRLNNQPA
-587 ALVLP
+587 PLTLP
-592 TANHY
+592 VVNHY

-625 TTAPAFELQEPDGAV
+625 TSAPAFELQEPDGAV

-657 NPDPKQSAESKTVPE
+657 QLAPEPSAESKTVPE
-672 LVEGPSFEL
+672 LVDVLLTDREKGPSFEL
-681 SRGETKDS
+681 SRGEAKDS

>member
-9 PAKNVIC
+9 PAKNLAC
-16 GIEAILH
+16 GIEAIKH

-33 KYSARSAAGNTI
+33 KYSARSAAGNTLE
-45 QDIEQLVRFA
+45 DIEQLVIFA

-70 TDAELAEAE
+70 TDEQLAEAE
-79 QLIHQLYQIGVDALI
+79 QLIHDLYRIGVDALI

-105 PPIALH
+105 PPIAIH
-111 ASTQADNRTVEK
+111 SSTQADNRSAEK

-135 VLARELSLEQIK
+135 VLARELSLAQIK

-181 RSANKGA
+181 RSANRGE

-197 DLQDAQGHSFGK
+197 DLQDREGHSFGK

-221 DHVGDMLD
+221 NHVGDMLD

-272 DGESTYTFAP
+272 DGESSYTFAP

-294 YFFKGRNK
+294 YFFNGRN
-302 DIFSFETPKS
+302 DGIFSFKTPKS
-312 VGEYLGRVKRLL
+312 TGEYLGKVKRLL
-324 PKGFELSYA
+324 PKGFVLSYA
-333 MPDANEKRK
+333 TPKVIERANK
-342 ELGVRSEEL
+342 LGVRREEL
-351 GVRNFASKREQ
+351 GVNN
-362 KKVYLT
+362 T
-368 MPSVSKIM
+368 
-376 KCEALNSEELGVMSE
+376 
-391 ELGVRSEELEVF
+391 
-403 AQGESRRQ
+403 
-411 TNLGYAERQSKTLK
+411 TAEI
-425 GTALPE
+425 A
-431 IEIHNG
+431 IHNG

-455 KVENGVIIPNAP
+455 KLENGVIIPNAP
-467 VSLQVG
+467 VSLRVG

-482 QFLHLLQKPSATR
+482 QFLRLLQKPSASR
-495 KISVSMELKGD
+495 KIQVTLDLEGD
-506 TLCISDGINK
+506 TLRISDGTHQ

-529 TPQADNYK
+529 TPQTDNYK
-537 RILSK
+537 RVLSK

-550 SDIDIDTAFFI
+550 SLVRVETALFI

-576 LVNLRLQRQPA
+576 LVLQRLNNQPA
-587 ALVLP
+587 PLTLP
-592 TANHY
+592 VANHY

-617 FYAAHGAE
+617 FYAAHGAK

-657 NPDPKQSAESKTVPE
+657 NPSTSSGTGEGTNSGTGEGTNSVTGLRQAQSPIS
-672 LVEGPSFEL
+672 
-681 SRGETKDS
+681 
-689 KGPKLNE
+689 E

>member
-9 PAKNVIC
+9 PAKNLAC
-16 GIEAILH
+16 GIEAIKH

-33 KYSARSAAGNTI
+33 KYSARSAAGNTLA
-45 QDIEQLVRFA
+45 DIEQLVIFA

-70 TDAELAEAE
+70 TDEQLAEAE
-79 QLIHQLYQIGVDALI
+79 QLIHDLYRIGVDALI

-105 PPIALH
+105 PPIAIH
-111 ASTQADNRTVEK
+111 SSTQSDNRSAEK

-135 VLARELSLEQIK
+135 VLARELSLQQIRH
-147 EIAAQTNVRLEAF
+147 IAEQTNVRLEAF

-181 RSANKGA
+181 RSANRGE

-197 DLQDAQGHSFGK
+197 DLQDSEGHSFGK

-221 DHVGDMLD
+221 DHIGDMLD

-254 RQKIDAALA
+254 RQKIDTALA

-272 DGESTYTFAP
+272 DGESSYTFAP

-294 YFFKGRNK
+294 YFFNGRSN
-302 DIFSFETPKS
+302 DIYSFKTPKS
-312 VGEYLGRVKRLL
+312 TGEYIGTVKRIL
-324 PKGFELSYA
+324 PKGFVLSYA
-333 MPDANEKRK
+333 TPKVIERANK
-342 ELGVRSEEL
+342 LGVRGEEL
-351 GVRNFASKREQ
+351 GVNN
-362 KKVYLT
+362 T
-368 MPSVSKIM
+368 
-376 KCEALNSEELGVMSE
+376 
-391 ELGVRSEELEVF
+391 
-403 AQGESRRQ
+403 
-411 TNLGYAERQSKTLK
+411 TAEI
-425 GTALPE
+425 A
-431 IEIHNG
+431 IHNG

-482 QFLHLLQKPSATR
+482 QFLRLLQKPSATR

-550 SDIDIDTAFFI
+550 SDIGIDTAFFI

-576 LVNLRLQRQPA
+576 LVLQRLNNQPA
-587 ALVLP
+587 PLTLP
-592 TANHY
+592 VANHY

-617 FYAAHGAE
+617 FYAAHG
-625 TTAPAFELQEPDGAV
+625 TKTSAPAFELQEPDGAV

-657 NPDPKQSAESKTVPE
+657 NPAQPPI
-672 LVEGPSFEL
+672 
-681 SRGETKDS
+681 
-689 KGPKLNE
+689 NE

>member
-70 TDAELAEAE
+70 TDSELAEAE

-241 KEVEYVKNITAYY
+241 KDVEYVKNLTAYY

-263 TRPHLKRLS
+263 VRPHLKRLS
-272 DGESTYTFAP
+272 DGVCSYTFAP

-324 PKGFELSYA
+324 PKGFSISGHKLVEG
-333 MPDANEKRK
+333 N
-342 ELGVRSEEL
+342 
-351 GVRNFASKREQ
+351 
-362 KKVYLT
+362 
-368 MPSVSKIM
+368 
-376 KCEALNSEELGVMSE
+376 
-391 ELGVRSEELEVF
+391 
-403 AQGESRRQ
+403 
-411 TNLGYAERQSKTLK
+411 
-425 GTALPE
+425 
-431 IEIHNG
+431 EIHNG

-516 ASLVLEGP
+516 ASLVLEGT

-550 SDIDIDTAFFI
+550 SDIGIDTAFFI

-617 FYAAHGAE
+617 FYAAHGSE

-640 LMFCKHCIRYA
+640 LMFCKHCIKYA

-657 NPDPKQSAESKTVPE
+657 ENKGSTSELAEGLLTEKE
-672 LVEGPSFEL
+672 
-681 SRGETKDS
+681 
-689 KGPKLNE
+689 KGSSLRTSKLNE

-714 DCVMEVRKG
+714 ECVMEVRKG

>member
-1 MNRVELLA
+1 MLNSLFLGHILAISVRYCTFVSMNRVELLA
-9 PAKNVIC
+9 PAKNLQC
-16 GIEAILH
+16 GIEAIKH

-33 KYSARSAAGNTI
+33 KYSARSAAGNTLA
-45 QDIEQLVRFA
+45 DIEQLVLFA
-55 HQYHARVFVALNTLL
+55 HGYHARVFVALNTLL

-79 QLIHQLYQIGVDALI
+79 QLIHALYRIGVDALI

-105 PPIALH
+105 PPIAIH
-111 ASTQADNRTVEK
+111 SSTQADNRSVEK

-135 VLARELSLEQIK
+135 VLARELSLQQIAT
-147 EIAAQTNVRLEAF
+147 IAEQTNVRLEAF

-181 RSANKGA
+181 RSANRGE

-221 DHVGDMLD
+221 DHIGEMLD

-263 TRPHLKRLS
+263 SRPHLQRLS
-272 DGESTYTFAP
+272 DGKSSFTFAP

-294 YFFKGRNK
+294 YFFNGRN
-302 DIFSFETPKS
+302 DGIYSFKTPKS
-312 VGEYLGRVKRLL
+312 IGEYIGTVKRLL
-324 PKGFELSYA
+324 PKGFVLSYA
-333 MPDANEKRK
+333 TPKVIERANK
-342 ELGVRSEEL
+342 LGVRSEEL
-351 GVRNFASKREQ
+351 GVNN
-362 KKVYLT
+362 T
-368 MPSVSKIM
+368 
-376 KCEALNSEELGVMSE
+376 
-391 ELGVRSEELEVF
+391 
-403 AQGESRRQ
+403 
-411 TNLGYAERQSKTLK
+411 TAEI
-425 GTALPE
+425 A
-431 IEIHNG
+431 IHNG
-437 DGLCFFTPDGE
+437 DGLCFFTPQGE
-448 LSGCKVN
+448 LVGCKAN
-455 KVENGVIIPNAP
+455 KVENGVIQPNQP

-473 DAVYRNADE
+473 DKVYRNADE
-482 QFLHLLQKPSATR
+482 QFLRLLQKPSATR
-495 KISVSMELKGD
+495 KIAISIHLTD
-506 TLCISDGINK
+506 TVLTLSDGNNS
-516 ASLVLEGP
+516 ASVTIEGN
-524 FEKSN
+524 FETSN
-529 TPQADNYK
+529 TPQTDNYK
-537 RILSK
+537 RVLSK

-550 SDIDIDTAFFI
+550 TEVCVDTPFFI
-561 PSSVLTAARRAVCEA
+561 PSSVLTAARRAVCKA
-576 LVNLRLQRQPA
+576 LELKRLQSHPTP
-587 ALVLP
+587 LVLP
-592 TANHY
+592 VANHY

-611 NQKARD
+611 NQKARH

-625 TTAPAFELQEPDGAV
+625 TTAPAFELQEPEGAT

-657 NPDPKQSAESKTVPE
+657 NPSTSSGTG
-672 LVEGPSFEL
+672 EGTGSGTGLRQAQP
-681 SRGETKDS
+681 
-689 KGPKLNE
+689 PINE

>member
-1 MNRVELLA
+1 MDMNRVELLA

-70 TDAELAEAE
+70 TDTELAEAE

-241 KEVEYVKNITAYY
+241 KDVEYVKNLTAYY

-263 TRPHLKRLS
+263 VRPHLKRLS
-272 DGESTYTFAP
+272 DGVSSYTFVP

-324 PKGFELSYA
+324 PKGFSISGHELVEG
-333 MPDANEKRK
+333 N
-342 ELGVRSEEL
+342 
-351 GVRNFASKREQ
+351 
-362 KKVYLT
+362 
-368 MPSVSKIM
+368 
-376 KCEALNSEELGVMSE
+376 
-391 ELGVRSEELEVF
+391 
-403 AQGESRRQ
+403 
-411 TNLGYAERQSKTLK
+411 
-425 GTALPE
+425 
-431 IEIHNG
+431 EIHNG

-495 KISVSMELKGD
+495 KISVSMELKDD

-516 ASLVLEGP
+516 ASLVVEGP

-529 TPQADNYK
+529 TPQADNYN

-550 SDIDIDTAFFI
+550 SDFGIDTAFFI

-657 NPDPKQSAESKTVPE
+657 ENKGSALE
-672 LVEGPSFEL
+672 LVEGSLTEK
-681 SRGETKDS
+681 E
-689 KGPKLNE
+689 KGSSLRTSKLNE

-714 DCVMEVRKG
+714 ECVMEVRKG

>member
-9 PAKNVIC
+9 PAKNLEC
-16 GIEAILH
+16 GIQAIIH

-33 KYSARSAAGNTI
+33 KYSARSAAGNTLE
-45 QDIEQLVRFA
+45 DIAQLVQFA
-55 HQYHARVFVALNTLL
+55 HGYHARVFVALNTLL
-70 TDAELAEAE
+70 TDVQLAEAE
-79 QLIHQLYQIGVDALI
+79 QLIHQLYRIGVDALI

-135 VLARELSLEQIK
+135 VLARELSLAQIK
-147 EIAAQTNVRLEAF
+147 EIASQTNVRLEAF

-181 RSANKGA
+181 RSANRGE

-197 DLQDAQGHSFGK
+197 DLQDREGHSFGK

-221 DHVGDMLD
+221 NHVGDMLD

-294 YFFKGRNK
+294 YFFNGRNK

-324 PKGFELSYA
+324 PKGFVLSYA
-333 MPDANEKRK
+333 TPKVIERAYK
-342 ELGVRSEEL
+342 LGVRSEEL

-362 KKVYLT
+362 RKVYLT

-376 KCEALNSEELGVMSE
+376 KCEALNSEELGVNN
-391 ELGVRSEELEVF
+391 
-403 AQGESRRQ
+403 
-411 TNLGYAERQSKTLK
+411 TTAEI
-425 GTALPE
+425 A
-431 IEIHNG
+431 IHNG

-473 DAVYRNADE
+473 YAVYRNADE
-482 QFLHLLQKPSATR
+482 QFLRLLQKPSASR
-495 KISVSMELKGD
+495 KIQVTLDLTED
-506 TLCISDGINK
+506 TLRISDGTYQ

-529 TPQADNYK
+529 TAQSDNYK
-537 RILSK
+537 RVLSK

-550 SDIDIDTAFFI
+550 ESVAVQTPYFI
-561 PSSVLTAARRAVCEA
+561 PASVLTNARRTAAEQ
-576 LVNLRLQRQPA
+576 LLQQRLASQPA
-587 ALVLP
+587 PLVLP
-592 TANHY
+592 QANHY

-611 NQKARD
+611 NEKARA

-625 TTAPAFELQEPDGAV
+625 TSAPAFELQEPDGAV

-657 NPDPKQSAESKTVPE
+657 NPAPEQSAESKTVPE
-672 LVEGPSFEL
+672 LVDVLLTDREKGPSFEL
-681 SRGETKDS
+681 SRGEAKDS